1 MSVTAAGENAGNLH
15 KAGCA
20 APPMAAQ
27 PMAAPPMAA
36 PPMAA
41 PPMAAP
47 PALCPRH
54 DYSEH
59 VIVGEFT
66 FVKQS
71 EQINV
76 SWPVGGGCPE
86 SELRST

>member
-20 APPMAAQ
+20 APPMAA
-27 PMAAPPMAA
+27 
-36 PPMAA
+36 

-47 PALCPRH
+47 PAFCPRH

-76 SWPVGGGCPE
+76 SWPVGGGCPA

>member
-1 MSVTAAGENAGNLH
+1 MSVTAAGENAGQLL
-15 KAGCA
+15 KAGC
-20 APPMAAQ
+20 
-27 PMAAPPMAA
+27 AAPPMAA

>member
-1 MSVTAAGENAGNLH
+1 MLVTAAGENAGNLH
-15 KAGCA
+15 KAGC
-20 APPMAAQ
+20 
-27 PMAAPPMAA
+27 
-36 PPMAA
+36 AA

>member
-20 APPMAAQ
+20 APPMAA
-27 PMAAPPMAA
+27 PPMAA
-36 PPMAA
+36 PPD
-41 PPMAAP
+41 
-47 PALCPRH
+47 LCPRH

-59 VIVGEFT
+59 VIAGEFT

>member
-1 MSVTAAGENAGNLH
+1 MSVTAAGENAGSLH
-15 KAGCA
+15 KAGC
-20 APPMAAQ
+20 
-27 PMAAPPMAA
+27 AA

>member
-1 MSVTAAGENAGNLH
+1 MSVTAAGENAGQLH

-20 APPMAAQ
+20 APPT
-27 PMAAPPMAA
+27 
-36 PPMAA
+36 AA

>member
-1 MSVTAAGENAGNLH
+1 MSVTAAGENAGQLL

-27 PMAAPPMAA
+27 
-36 PPMAA
+36 
-41 PPMAAP
+41 PMAAP

>member
-15 KAGCA
+15 KAGC
-20 APPMAAQ
+20 
-27 PMAAPPMAA
+27 AA

-86 SELRST
+86 SDLRST

>member
-27 PMAAPPMAA
+27 PMAA

>member
-15 KAGCA
+15 KAGC
-20 APPMAAQ
+20 
-27 PMAAPPMAA
+27 AA

-76 SWPVGGGCPE
+76 SWPGGGGCPE

>member
-27 PMAAPPMAA
+27 
-36 PPMAA
+36 PMAA

>member
-1 MSVTAAGENAGNLH
+1 MSVTAAGENAGQLH
-15 KAGCA
+15 KAGC
-20 APPMAAQ
+20 
-27 PMAAPPMAA
+27 AA

-76 SWPVGGGCPE
+76 SWPVGGGCPA

>member
-20 APPMAAQ
+20 APPT
-27 PMAAPPMAA
+27 AAPPTAA

-76 SWPVGGGCPE
+76 SWPVDGGCPE

>member
-1 MSVTAAGENAGNLH
+1 MEKRNNIFGFVLQTVTAAGENAGNLH

-20 APPMAAQ
+20 APPMAA
-27 PMAAPPMAA
+27 PPTAAPPD
-36 PPMAA
+36 
-41 PPMAAP
+41 
-47 PALCPRH
+47 LCPRH

>member
-20 APPMAAQ
+20 APPMAA
-27 PMAAPPMAA
+27 PPMAA
-36 PPMAA
+36 PPTAA
-41 PPMAAP
+41 PPD
-47 PALCPRH
+47 LCPRH

>member
-15 KAGCA
+15 KAGC
-20 APPMAAQ
+20 
-27 PMAAPPMAA
+27 AA

-76 SWPVGGGCPE
+76 SWSVGGGCPE
-86 SELRST
+86 SEFRST

>member
-1 MSVTAAGENAGNLH
+1 MSVTAVGENAGNLH

-20 APPMAAQ
+20 APPMAA
-27 PMAAPPMAA
+27 PPMAA
-36 PPMAA
+36 PQ
-41 PPMAAP
+41 MAAP

-76 SWPVGGGCPE
+76 SWPVGGGFPE

>member
-20 APPMAAQ
+20 APPMAA
-27 PMAAPPMAA
+27 PPMAA
-36 PPMAA
+36 QPD
-41 PPMAAP
+41 
-47 PALCPRH
+47 LCPRH

-76 SWPVGGGCPE
+76 SWPVGGGCQE

>member
-1 MSVTAAGENAGNLH
+1 MSVTAAGENAGPLL

-27 PMAAPPMAA
+27 
-36 PPMAA
+36 
-41 PPMAAP
+41 PMAAP

>member
-27 PMAAPPMAA
+27 
-36 PPMAA
+36 PMAA

-76 SWPVGGGCPE
+76 LWPVGGGCPE